1 MNKKL
6 ALVEEKEIAE
16 IKRKHLSIYDA
27 ARQSLSTAIEIGQW
41 FNEKHK
47 EIEHGGWLKW
57 LRENFAEI
65 SDDSVRNY
73 IRLAQNRKL
82 LEANLQIPNARNLE
96 WPSIREALR
105 QIDSLK
111 KEEQDKEEKATRP
124 RKAACDEPT
133 EVEAAPDEADDDVE
147 FPFDE
152 DAKRTGKPVKKTK
165 AQQAETGEKVLTLSS
180 RLDELNDRWGP
191 QKGPDNVFRVTVD
204 CWRYTVERVAPQIDA
219 MAETGRAAR
228 EREARNA
235 AASR

>member
-111 KEEQDKEEKATRP
+111 KGGARQG
-124 RKAACDEPT
+124 RKGH
-133 EVEAAPDEADDDVE
+133 EAAQGCMR
-147 FPFDE
+147 
-152 DAKRTGKPVKKTK
+152 RTDR
-165 AQQAETGEKVLTLSS
+165 S
-180 RLDELNDRWGP
+180 RSGS
-191 QKGPDNVFRVTVD
+191 G
-204 CWRYTVERVAPQIDA
+204 
-219 MAETGRAAR
+219 
-228 EREARNA
+228 
-235 AASR
+235 